1 MAIGFAFVGF
11 GRWAWAQ
18 VAGASIRYAPLTNP
32 VRIPLQEVAT
42 PWRPAAFVAE
52 AMAPATSR
60 TEPRRVLIHGVV
72 FRRAS
77 QDVSAVCVTC
87 PHEQCQ
93 VDLVTDR
100 ARLSRMGDGK
110 GTRPLFECGCHLS
123 LFDADADGARIS
135 GETPRGLYRFR
146 IGVINQ
152 DVVEIDAVEEVA
164 LVEV

>member
-1 MAIGFAFVGF
+1 
-11 GRWAWAQ
+11 
-18 VAGASIRYAPLTNP
+18 
-32 VRIPLQEVAT
+32 
-42 PWRPAAFVAE
+42 
-52 AMAPATSR
+52 
-60 TEPRRVLIHGVV
+60 
-72 FRRAS
+72 
-77 QDVSAVCVTC
+77 
-87 PHEQCQ
+87 